1 MMRKLFVLIMLAP
14 VFAYANASVGYTNLD
29 IDLGDGDSASLG
41 ALNIGYTMDVDDSP
55 FSVQA
60 GIAIGLT
67 DDTVYGVNVELD
79 PSFYIRG
86 MYEVNENFFISASWI
101 NFQAELSAS
110 ANGVTV
116 SEDGS
121 DSEAGFGLG
130 FRPNEKV
137 TVMFDVVEDT
147 NLFTVQYNF

>member
-1 MMRKLFVLIMLAP
+1 MIRKLFVLIMLAP

>member
-147 NLFTVQYNF
+147 NLLTVQYNF

>member
-1 MMRKLFVLIMLAP
+1 MIRKLFVLIMLAP

-147 NLFTVQYNF
+147 NLFAVQYNF

>member
-1 MMRKLFVLIMLAP
+1 MKKLFLTIMLAP

-60 GIAIGLT
+60 GIVIGIS
-67 DDTVYGVNVELD
+67 DESFDGVNVELD
-79 PSFYIRG
+79 PSFYLRG
-86 MYEVNENFFISASWI
+86 MYEVNENFFISANWV
-101 NFQAELSAS
+101 NFQAEASAS
-110 ANGVTV
+110 AYGVTV

-121 DSEAGFGLG
+121 DSEGGFGLG

>member
-1 MMRKLFVLIMLAP
+1 MMRKLFLLIMLAP

-41 ALNIGYTMDVDDSP
+41 ALNIVYTMDVDDSP

>member
-1 MMRKLFVLIMLAP
+1 MLAP

>member
-101 NFQAELSAS
+101 NFQAEASAS

>member
-110 ANGVTV
+110 ANGVPV
-116 SEDGS
+116 SEDGA